1 MSQLEGELALLKAV
15 MSEKEAELLKR
26 ESVFT
31 EELETLRKNLKSRQ
45 LSCHWCQ
52 YERVCIRPFTVERI
66 LDTVNSLM
74 FARDLFGEF
83 RDHL

>member
-45 LSCHWCQ
+45 LSCH
-52 YERVCIRPFTVERI
+52 
-66 LDTVNSLM
+66 
-74 FARDLFGEF
+74 
-83 RDHL
+83 